1 MLEDSFKKVLDLGVG
16 LMSYSRERLSE
27 AAKQWA
33 EEKRMTPQQTRDF
46 VHEMIERGEQ
56 GRIELQN
63 AVQDNVQKALTK
75 LGVREDQEGIR
86 AELASLRQL
95 LERLD
100 TRVQQ
105 LEAKL
110 SGNGV
115 ADTAS
120 AADKLEH
127 VD

>member
-1 MLEDSFKKVLDLGVG
+1 M
-16 LMSYSRERLSE
+16 SE

-100 TRVQQ
+100 NRVQQ

-115 ADTAS
+115 ADIAS
-120 AADKLEH
+120 AADKLEQ